1 MTVRSVARLSILLG
15 LLLGPLAADAQPRAT
30 MPTIG
35 WLLPFSPPSR
45 PLPMQEAFRV
55 GLLELGYVEGRNIAI
70 EYRYADGRTERLSD
84 LAAELVRL
92 KVDVILSLA
101 TQPTLAAKQATSTIP
116 IIFTNVGDPIGSGIV
131 TGLAR
136 PGGNITGFTPRIFEL
151 DAKRLELLKTAVPKV
166 RRVAVLWNPDFP
178 PHRQWL
184 SCVKAAAQA
193 LRVELQFV
201 EFRNPKD
208 FAEAVKTSSRG
219 SQALLLMAHPLVVDH
234 AVQLADL
241 TVGSRLP
248 AIAHFREFAEAGGF
262 MAYGANLPAMLHRA
276 ATYVDKILKGTA
288 PGDLPVQQPTSF
300 DLVINLR
307 TAKAL
312 DLKIPESV
320 LVQADAM
327 LE

>member
-1 MTVRSVARLSILLG
+1 MTVWRVATLSIILALLPG
-15 LLLGPLAADAQPRAT
+15 QLAADAQPRAT

-45 PLPMQEAFRV
+45 PLPMLEAFRV
-55 GLLELGYVEGRNIAI
+55 GLQELGYVEGQNIAI
-70 EYRYADGRTERLSD
+70 EYRYAAGKTERLSD
-84 LAAELVRL
+84 LAAELVHL

-116 IIFTNVGDPIGSGIV
+116 IIFTNVGDPVASGIV

-136 PGGNITGFTPRIFEL
+136 PGRNITGFTPRIFEL
-151 DAKRLELLKTAVPKV
+151 DAKRLELLKGAVPNV

-184 SCVKAAAQA
+184 NSVKTAAQA
-193 LRVELQFV
+193 LRVDLQLV
-201 EFRNPKD
+201 EFRSFKD
-208 FAEAVKTSSRG
+208 FAHAVETSSRG
-219 SQALLLMAHPLVVDH
+219 SQALLLMAHPLIVDH
-234 AVQLADL
+234 AVHLADL
-241 TVGSRLP
+241 TVKSRLP
-248 AIAHFREFAEAGGF
+248 TVAHFREFAEAGGL
-262 MAYGANLPAMLHRA
+262 MAYGANLPDMLRRA
-276 ATYVDKILKGTA
+276 ATYVDKVLKGTA

-307 TAKAL
+307 TAKVL
-312 DLKIPESV
+312 DLRIPESV
-320 LVQADAM
+320 LIQANAM